1 MMERIMKKTVKAYAK
16 INLHLDV
23 TGIRED
29 GYHSVETV
37 MQSLSLCDD
46 VSVSLT
52 EDGLISCA
60 CNIDGLPTDE
70 RNIAVRAA
78 RLYLDAIKS
87 DKGAFIRIEKR
98 IPMAA
103 GLAGG
108 SADAAATLVALNEL
122 FDNSLSESELLS
134 LGASL
139 GADVPFCISCGTYYS
154 DGRGDILHDFPQLDK
169 SAVFVVACGGEGV
182 STPWGYKLLDQ
193 TFDSFNGY
201 SPVGCEALRNAIE
214 NGEPLDFAFHLFNIF
229 EAPVIAERPVAKR
242 LLEALRESGALAAR
256 MSGSGPS
263 VFGVFDCL
271 ESAERALAA
280 ISPIECFA
288 CICYP
293 RGKRNS

>member
-1 MMERIMKKTVKAYAK
+1 MEKTVKAYAK
-16 INLHLDV
+16 INLHMDV

-46 VSVSLT
+46 VSVCLT
-52 EDGLISCA
+52 DDGSVFA
-60 CNIDGLPTDE
+60 SCNIDGLPTDE

-78 RLYLDAIKS
+78 RLYLDTLKS

-108 SADAAATLVALNEL
+108 SADAAATLIALNSL
-122 FDNSLSESELLS
+122 FENALTEGELLS
-134 LGASL
+134 LGSSL
-139 GADVPFCISCGTYYS
+139 GADVPFCIACGTHYS
-154 DGRGDILHDFPQLDK
+154 DGRGDILHDFPRLDE

-182 STPWGYKLLDQ
+182 STPWGYQLLDK
-193 TFDSFNGY
+193 TFDNFNGY
-201 SPVGCEALRNAIE
+201 SPVGCEALREAIA
-214 NGEPLDFAFHLFNIF
+214 NGTAFDFSAHLFNIF
-229 EAPVIAERPVAKR
+229 EAPVIAERPVARR
-242 LLEALRESGALAAR
+242 LLEALRANGALAAR

-263 VFGVFDCL
+263 VYGVFDSID
-271 ESAERALAA
+271 SAEKALAA

-293 RGKRNS
+293 VPARNI

>member
-1 MMERIMKKTVKAYAK
+1 MEITVKAYSK

-46 VSVSLT
+46 VTVSLT
-52 EDGLISCA
+52 DDGAVFSSC
-60 CNIDGLPTDE
+60 NEPDVPTDE
-70 RNIAVRAA
+70 KNIAVRAA
-78 RLYLDAIKS
+78 KLYIDTLKS
-87 DKGAFIRIEKR
+87 EKGAFIRIEKR

-108 SADAAATLVALNEL
+108 SADAAATLVALNRL
-122 FDNSLSESELLS
+122 FDNALSYDELLS

-139 GADVPFCISCGTYYS
+139 GADVPFCIVCGTRYS
-154 DGRGDILHDFPQLDK
+154 DGKGDVLHDFPALDK
-169 SAVFVVACGGEGV
+169 GVVFVVACGGEGV
-182 STPWGYKLLDQ
+182 STPWGYRLLDA
-193 TFDSFNGY
+193 TYGNFISY
-201 SPVGCEALRNAIE
+201 SPIGCESLRVAVAE
-214 NGEPLDFAFHLFNIF
+214 GEKFEFTKHLFNIF
-229 EAPVIAERPVAKR
+229 EAPVINERPVAKR
-242 LLEALRESGALAAR
+242 LLRALKDNGALAAK

-263 VFGVFDCL
+263 VFGIFEDL
-271 ESAERALAA
+271 ASAQSALAA

-293 RGKRNS
+293 TEERKS

>member
-1 MMERIMKKTVKAYAK
+1 MEKTIKAYAK

-46 VSVSLT
+46 VSICLTDDGSLLAT
-52 EDGLISCA
+52 
-60 CNIDGLPTDE
+60 CNMADLPGDE

-78 RLYLDAIKS
+78 RLYLDKIKS

-108 SADAAATLVALNEL
+108 SADAAATLIALNQL
-122 FDNSLSESELLS
+122 FDDRLTYDELIS

-139 GADVPFCISCGTYYS
+139 GADVPFCIACGTHYS
-154 DGRGDILHDFPQLDK
+154 DGRGDVLHSFPTLDK
-169 SAVFVVACGGEGV
+169 NVVFVVACGGEGV
-182 STPWGYKLLDQ
+182 STPWGYSLLDR
-193 TFDSFNGY
+193 TFDCFSSY
-201 SPVGCEALRNAIE
+201 TPKGCDKLRVAIAE
-214 NGEPLDFAFHLFNIF
+214 GKIFDFTKHIFNIF
-229 EAPVIAERPVAKR
+229 EAPVTAERPVAKK
-242 LLEALRESGALAAR
+242 LLDALRDNGALAVR

-263 VFGVFDCL
+263 VFGVFDSVS
-271 ESAERALAA
+271 SAQRALAA

-293 RGKRNS
+293 IGARNS

>member
-1 MMERIMKKTVKAYAK
+1 MERIMKKTVKAYAK

-23 TGIRED
+23 TGIRDD

-52 EDGLISCA
+52 EDGVISCA

-122 FDNSLSESELLS
+122 FDNSLSESELLA

-139 GADVPFCISCGTYYS
+139 GADVPFCISCGTHY
-154 DGRGDILHDFPQLDK
+154 
-169 SAVFVVACGGEGV
+169 
-182 STPWGYKLLDQ
+182 
-193 TFDSFNGY
+193 
-201 SPVGCEALRNAIE
+201 
-214 NGEPLDFAFHLFNIF
+214 
-229 EAPVIAERPVAKR
+229 
-242 LLEALRESGALAAR
+242 
-256 MSGSGPS
+256 
-263 VFGVFDCL
+263 
-271 ESAERALAA
+271 
-280 ISPIECFA
+280 
-288 CICYP
+288 
-293 RGKRNS
+293 